1 MAAARALVRM
11 GANGLRAKPS
21 KGVAR
26 IFDAAGVK
34 YMSTFKFGT
43 GSKYP
48 DDHTFAGRTDADV
61 LAALDRWAGTLMG
74 GLKESGFTAFAQF
87 SLKDELS
94 WSYPS
99 LFSESGPNNISGNP
113 RVFRRF
119 QQYLR
124 NQTGFTRPEQFGVR
138 GWAELLPITRRNLTA
153 LLGEPA
159 ARADPALAAGHRAR
173 FYWTARFGSWDVQWF
188 MAAVTAALVKANGG
202 VSFPVYVN
210 WPNWH
215 GRGYM
220 APYSR
225 RPGIRASAA
234 AAARSQLLKVALA
247 GGHRALL
254 TRLAAAEPP
263 GAGPS
268 ARGSMD
274 WFESGRMRAGSMLFT
289 EVIIIFG
296 CDFSGLR
303 SSWSPWY

>member
-234 AAARSQLLKVALA
+234 AAARSQLRQVALA
-247 GGHRALL
+247 
-254 TRLAAAEPP
+254 AA
-263 GAGPS
+263 G
-268 ARGSMD
+268 
-274 WFESGRMRAGSMLFT
+274 
-289 EVIIIFG
+289 I
-296 CDFSGLR
+296 GLC
-303 SSWSPWY
+303 